1 MSGAPGTSWRV
12 APPALWAR
20 VETFVVLVLTVL
32 LLPAYLTHR
41 DSGPLQAIEGK
52 TLDWRFQVRGPE
64 PAGDAVA
71 IVAIDD
77 QTLARL
83 GRWPFPRAWLARA
96 VDALA
101 ADGAR
106 GIVFD
111 LLLVGAGAGAALDPN
126 DQQLRQSIARAGNVI
141 VPFAFVYDPDE
152 ANRTLLPHNIK
163 QSAYGTVRKDLVD
176 IGQLPKQP
184 AGALLPLESFLTV
197 ARPAHVTVF
206 VEQDRSLRFAHT
218 AIGFGDSFYPS
229 LPVEAAR
236 LFLGLDRGDLTLD
249 LGVGLTLGERFFAMD
264 QEMAMAINYA
274 GPAGSYETRS
284 FIDIANGDFPAGSF
298 RDRLVLIG
306 PMAAAL
312 GDQFDT
318 PYAPML
324 SGVEV
329 FANVIDNLL
338 GRGFL
343 QRSPQTEW
351 FDLIAIALGG
361 LVAIL
366 LGQLRRPA
374 LAFLAMVAVVA
385 VWCGVNFYGFAAWQ
399 TWLNFSF
406 PTLAFLLGATVVV
419 GGHAMRENRLRAH
432 AERRGETLTRYV
444 SPLAVN
450 DLQGI
455 AGAISNRTPVVA
467 VLFVDLVGF
476 TRTSER
482 MTPVETGQ
490 LLRRFHHCVERAAEA
505 NGGVIDKFIGDGAL
519 VVFGVPEIGQ
529 ADAANAVVAARAIAA
544 DVADWNSE
552 LAGGGGH
559 AIGCGA
565 GIHYGQVSISE
576 VGGSQHAQITV
587 TGDTVNVASRLEALT
602 REWRTSILISDTVM
616 QAARQAG
623 AGDVLD
629 GFRELPLQSIRGR
642 EDPIVVWAWP
652 APEADGESSEPW
664 FLNLR

>member
-1 MSGAPGTSWRV
+1 MSGASGTSWRV

-20 VETFVVLVLTVL
+20 VETFVVLVLTL
-32 LLPAYLTHR
+32 LLLFAYLTHR

-52 TLDWRFQVRGPE
+52 TLDWRFQLRGPE

-126 DQQLRQSIARAGNVI
+126 DQQLRQAIAQAGNVI
-141 VPFAFVYDPDE
+141 VPFAFVFDPDE
-152 ANRTLLPHNIK
+152 ANRTLLPNSIV
-163 QSAYGTVRKDLVD
+163 QAAYSTVRKDVVD
-176 IGQLPKQP
+176 HVQLPEQP
-184 AGALLPLESFLTV
+184 AGALVPLESFLTV

-206 VEQDRSLRFAHT
+206 VEPDRSLRFAHI
-218 AIGFGDSFYPS
+218 AIGFGDAFYPS
-229 LPVEAAR
+229 LPVEAVR
-236 LFLGLDRGDLTLD
+236 LYLGLDRDDLALH
-249 LGVGLTLGERFFAMD
+249 LGAGLSLGERFVAAD
-264 QEMAMAINYA
+264 RDMALAINYA
-274 GPAGSYETRS
+274 GPAGSYATRS
-284 FIDIANGDFPAGSF
+284 LIDVANGDFPAGSF

-306 PMAAAL
+306 PQAAAL

-343 QRSPQTEW
+343 LRSSQTEW

-361 LVAIL
+361 LIAIL
-366 LGQLRRPA
+366 LGLLRRPA
-374 LAFLAMVAVVA
+374 LAFLATVAVVA
-385 VWCGVNFYGFAAWQ
+385 LWCVVNFYGFAAWQ

-419 GGHAMRENRLRAH
+419 GGHAMRENRLRAY
-432 AERRGETLTRYV
+432 AEHRGETLSRYV
-444 SPLAVN
+444 SPLAVS
-450 DLQGI
+450 DLRGGH
-455 AGAISNRTPVVA
+455 AMAERTQEA
-467 VLFVDLVGF
+467 VILFVDLVGF
-476 TRTSER
+476 TRASER
-482 MTPVETGQ
+482 MSPAETAR
-490 LLRRFHHCVERAAEA
+490 LLRRFHGSVERAVQA
-505 NGGVIDKFIGDGAL
+505 NRGVIDKFIGDAAL
-519 VVFGVPEIGQ
+519 AVFGVPERGG
-529 ADAANAVVAARAIAA
+529 ADAAHAVAAARTIAA
-544 DVADWNSE
+544 DVAEWN
-552 LAGGGGH
+552 AGSDASG
-559 AIGCGA
+559 APAVGCGV
-565 GIHYGQVSISE
+565 GIHSGPVSIGE
-576 VGGSQHAQITV
+576 VGGSEHAQITV

-602 REWRTSILISDTVM
+602 RDWRTSILISNAVM

-623 AGDVLD
+623 AGDVLE
-629 GFRELPLQSIRGR
+629 GFQELPLQSIRGR
-642 EDPIVVWAWP
+642 EDPIAIWAWP
-652 APEADGESSEPW
+652 APAADGVSSEPW
-664 FLNLR
+664 YLNLR